1 MAILTVLEGAPGF
14 QRRDQ
19 IYWSFVVRQVQEHAW
34 RRQEALRELRTAA
47 DWSAW
52 GRRVRSTLQAAVGP
66 FPERNPLNPRVLGT
80 VRRDGYRIERLVI
93 ESRPGYLVPINLYLP
108 ERLDAPAPAVINPV
122 GHWPGGKQEPHEQ
135 SRSIGLAKLG
145 FVSLAWDPIGQGE
158 RSEFLDPERH
168 ESRYGPDPA
177 CAEHA
182 AASTP
187 CFLLG
192 STVVNYMAWDGI
204 RCIDYLQSRPEVD
217 GGRIGCTGCS
227 GGSTYTQ
234 LIGALDERVRVAVPV
249 CSVMPWDRCFAD
261 GIMGDPCQDPVRTF
275 PDFLDVGDL
284 LMAIAPGAVRILA
297 ARRDHL
303 PPIFPRTVYAE
314 LRECYRALGVPERVS
329 LVEFD
334 CRHEYNRPMR
344 ESMYA
349 WMIRW
354 LKGGDETPS
363 EPEHATLPARRLWC
377 SPSGQMLAGLTD
389 QTIVRQNRLLAEQ
402 LAHRAAPPGDAEAAR
417 AESARVVAAV
427 RGCTGYAYCPGDPEL
442 RRLSRELCG
451 DLLLEKLVFES
462 EPDLV
467 VPGLLFKPNRRG
479 RLPAVLYL
487 HDEGKAAEAGEGG
500 LIRRLADAGCLV
512 LAIDLRGWGETRW
525 TRHAQ
530 LTGDYFGVLGQEA
543 MMYYANY
550 MLGRWTVTQRMQ
562 DVARALDVLAART
575 DVDRGRIA
583 AVARGAAGI
592 VALHAAAL
600 DERVSALAVYE
611 TLASYREIVNADHT
625 THNVS
630 GVVPGA
636 LLHYDLPDVAGALA
650 PRPAFVGAPRDALGA
665 PLAAGAAEMLHAGAA
680 EVHGHLGGSLHL
692 ESSADR
698 PTLQRAIERWVLRQ
712 LRPDRV
718 ARARD
723 RARRSTGAA

>member
-1 MAILTVLEGAPGF
+1 MAMLTVLEGTPGF
-14 QRRDQ
+14 DRRDQ
-19 IYWSFVVRQVQEHAW
+19 MYWSFVVRQVQEHAW

-47 DWSAW
+47 DWEAW
-52 GRRVRSTLQAAVGP
+52 GRRVRATLRAAVGP
-66 FPERNPLNPRVLGT
+66 FPERTPLNPRILGT
-80 VRRDGYRIERLVI
+80 IQRDGYRIEKLVI

-108 ERLDAPAPAVINPV
+108 DRLGEPAPAVINPV
-122 GHWPGGKQEPHEQ
+122 GHWAGGKHEPHEQ

-158 RSEFLDPERH
+158 RSEFLDPQRN

-192 STVVNYMAWDGI
+192 STVINYMAWDGI

-217 GGRIGCTGCS
+217 GAGIGCTGCS

-275 PDFLDVGDL
+275 TDFLDVGDL
-284 LMAIAPGAVRILA
+284 LMAIAPGAVRVLA
-297 ARRDHL
+297 ARRDYL

-314 LRECYRALGVPERVS
+314 LRECYRALGIPERVS

-334 CRHEYNRPMR
+334 CKHEYNRAMR

-349 WMIRW
+349 WMLRW
-354 LKGGDETPS
+354 LKGGDEAPS
-363 EPEHATLPARRLWC
+363 EPEHATLPAERLWC
-377 SPSGQMLAGLTD
+377 SSSGQMLTELTD
-389 QTIVRQNRLLAEQ
+389 QTIVRQNRAQAER
-402 LAHRAAPPGDAEAAR
+402 LAHRPSPPGDAETAR
-417 AESARVVAAV
+417 AESSRIGEAV
-427 RGCTGYAYCPGDPEL
+427 RRCTAYEYRPGDPEL
-442 RRLSRELCG
+442 RTLSRETRG
-451 DLLLEKLVFES
+451 DLLLERLVFES
-462 EPDLV
+462 EPDLI
-467 VPGLLFKPNRRG
+467 VPGLLFRPRGAG
-479 RLPAVLYL
+479 RLPGVLYL
-487 HDEGKAAEAGEGG
+487 HDEGKAVEAEEGG
-500 LIRRLADAGCLV
+500 LIRRLARAGRLV

-530 LTGDYFGVLGQEA
+530 LTSDYFGVLGQEA
-543 MMYYANY
+543 MMCYANY
-550 MLGRWTVTQRMQ
+550 MLGRWTVTQRVQ

-575 DVDRGRIA
+575 DVDPGRIA
-583 AVARGAAGI
+583 VVARGAAGI
-592 VALHAAAL
+592 VALHAVAL
-600 DERVSALAVYE
+600 DERVAAVAIYD
-611 TLASYREIVNADHT
+611 TLASYREIVNSDHT

-650 PRPAFVGAPRDALGA
+650 PRPVFVGAPRDALGA
-665 PLAAGAAEMLHAGAA
+665 RLASGAADSLYVGARQLHA
-680 EVHGHLGGSLHL
+680 HLGGSLHL
-692 ESSADR
+692 EASADPVR
-698 PTLQRAIERWVLRQ
+698 VQRAIERWVLQSGRRTRS
-712 LRPDRV
+712 LRRGRPSRGS
-718 ARARD
+718 APP
-723 RARRSTGAA
+723 

>member
-1 MAILTVLEGAPGF
+1 MLAVLEGTPGF
-14 QRRDQ
+14 AGRDQ
-19 IYWSFVVRQVQEHAW
+19 MYWSFVVRQVQEHAW

-47 DWSAW
+47 DWAAW
-52 GRRVRSTLQAAVGP
+52 GRRVRATLREAVGP
-66 FPERNPLNPRVLGT
+66 FPERNPLNPRTLGT
-80 VRRDGYRIERLVI
+80 IQRDGYRIEKLVI

-108 ERLDAPAPAVINPV
+108 DRIDDPLPAVINPI
-122 GHWPGGKQEPHEQ
+122 GHWAGGKHEPHEQ
-135 SRSIGLAKLG
+135 SRSIGLARLG
-145 FVSLAWDPIGQGE
+145 FVSLTWDPIGQGE
-158 RSEFLDPERH
+158 RSEFLYPGRD
-168 ESRYGPDPA
+168 ESRYGPNPA

-204 RCIDYLQSRPEVD
+204 RCIDYLQCRPEVD
-217 GGRIGCTGCS
+217 GARIGCTGCS

-234 LIGALDERVRVAVPV
+234 LIGALDERVGVSVPV

-261 GIMGDPCQDPVRTF
+261 GVMGDPCQDPVRTF

-284 LMAIAPGAVRILA
+284 LMAVAPGAVRILA
-297 ARRDHL
+297 ARRDYL
-303 PPIFPRTVYAE
+303 PPLFPRTVYAE

-334 CRHEYNRPMR
+334 CKHEYNRSMR

-363 EPEHATLPARRLWC
+363 EPEHATLPAERLWC
-377 SPSGQMLAGLTD
+377 SPSGQMLRGLTD
-389 QTIVRQNRLLAEQ
+389 QTIVRQNRARAER
-402 LAHRAAPPGDAEAAR
+402 LAHPPARGDDAETAR
-417 AESARVVAAV
+417 AESARVGEAL
-427 RGCTGYAYCPGDPEL
+427 RRCTGYEYRPGDPEPRTL
-442 RRLSRELCG
+442 ARETCG

-462 EPDLV
+462 EPDLI
-467 VPGLLFKPNRRG
+467 VPGLLFRPPGDG
-479 RLPAVLYL
+479 RLPVVLYL
-487 HDEGKAAEAGEGG
+487 NDEGKAVEAGDEG
-500 LIRRLADAGCLV
+500 LIRRLARSGRLV

-530 LTGDYFGVLGQEA
+530 LTSDYFGVLGQEA

-550 MLGRWTVTQRMQ
+550 MLGRWTLTQRVQ
-562 DVARALDVLAART
+562 DVARALDVLTARP
-575 DVDRGRIA
+575 DVDPSRIA
-583 AVARGAAGI
+583 LVARGAAGI

-600 DERVSALAVYE
+600 DERIAALAIHD

-630 GVVPGA
+630 GIVPGA
-636 LLHYDLPDVAGALA
+636 LLHYDLPDIVLALA
-650 PRPAFVGAPRDALGA
+650 PRPVFVGAPRDALGA
-665 PLAAGAAEMLHAGAA
+665 PLAAVAAEGLYAPARDAHTR
-680 EVHGHLGGSLHL
+680 LGGSLHL
-692 ESSADR
+692 ETSADR
-698 PTLQRAIERWVLRQ
+698 ARLLRAIESW
-712 LRPDRV
+712 V
-718 ARARD
+718 AR
-723 RARRSTGAA
+723 